1 MLNVQ
6 IKDKI
11 GILRYMLVFIAF
23 AVSTGSLYAL
33 TATEVMNKAAS
44 YAKAAKGIVGVF
56 SVTTSGGSFT
66 GSLKASGSR
75 FAFATPVSTSW
86 YNGKHMWTYNSSSKE
101 TTVVTPTANEISESN
116 PLEYLRTYS
125 ANYSAAFSKNKAA
138 GKYVVTLIPKSKK
151 NQVRS
156 VEITL
161 DSKSLK
167 PEKFVVTPKAGT
179 AATIRIKSL
188 DYSKSIGTS
197 EFEYPKAKYPGVPI
211 IDLR

>member
-1 MLNVQ
+1 MQNVQ
-6 IKDKI
+6 IKNKVE
-11 GILRYMLVFIAF
+11 ILRYTLVFLAF
-23 AVSTGSLYAL
+23 AVSTSLYAL

-56 SVTTSGGSFT
+56 GVTTSGGSFT
-66 GSLKASGSR
+66 GSLKASGNK
-75 FAFATPVSTSW
+75 FVFATPVSTSW
-86 YNGKHMWTYNSSSKE
+86 YNGKHMWSYNTSSKE

-125 ANYSAAFSKNKAA
+125 ANYSVTFSKNRVA

-161 DSKSLK
+161 NSKSFK
-167 PEKFVVTPKAGT
+167 PKKFVVIPRAGT
-179 AATIRIKSL
+179 AATVRIKSL
-188 DYSKSIGTS
+188 DYSKSISAS
-197 EFEYPKAKYPGVPI
+197 EFEYPKAKYPRVQI